1 LVRQNGLAAREAAL
15 PFVRRALTGIQKPDE
30 LSREEAMNLNFS
42 RQTQQVQSQA
52 ITAQLIQSIKLL
64 QYNQRE
70 LEAFISEEAE
80 KNPLIE
86 VSGVGDSPYKS
97 GPADLSSLPGYDQPT
112 KGGEVTQVFA
122 DSCRDRGPEDPKL
135 TQSERTFQSA
145 PIRGVGS
152 SVESYRGVEA
162 TIAASVTLR
171 DHLRGQLGM
180 ALRSPADLT
189 IATELIESLD
199 DDGYLRRDIGMIA
212 DALNTSEAHTA
223 AVLGKIQKMDPA
235 GVAAR
240 NLPECLRLQ
249 FEDEGR
255 LTPAMASLLDN
266 LPLLANYEYRQ
277 LAIICGVE
285 VDDILA
291 MAKEIKD
298 LDPRPGRRFDCGPV
312 MPALPDVTV
321 ELRDDG
327 AFVTELNT
335 NLLPRVLVNREYYS
349 EVKAKCRGTSDVKF
363 VVDCI
368 KSANWL
374 VRSLD
379 QRAQTILKVAT
390 EIVARQRDFLLHGVE
405 HLKPL
410 NLKQVADK
418 VGIHQSTVCRAISN
432 KYMMTNRGLYEL
444 RFFFANSVAAADG
457 GESLSAD
464 SVRHRIRQMIDSETA
479 DTVLSDDAIVKALRS
494 SGVDIARRTVAKY
507 REGMNIP
514 SSSQR
519 RRRKCAGTETS
530 RTLSKT
536 DFRVASANRVTS
548 SGGVVAGYPG

>member
-1 LVRQNGLAAREAAL
+1 
-15 PFVRRALTGIQKPDE
+15 
-30 LSREEAMNLNFS
+30 
-42 RQTQQVQSQA
+42 
-52 ITAQLIQSIKLL
+52 
-64 QYNQRE
+64 
-70 LEAFISEEAE
+70 
-80 KNPLIE
+80 
-86 VSGVGDSPYKS
+86 
-97 GPADLSSLPGYDQPT
+97 
-112 KGGEVTQVFA
+112 
-122 DSCRDRGPEDPKL
+122 
-135 TQSERTFQSA
+135 
-145 PIRGVGS
+145 
-152 SVESYRGVEA
+152 
-162 TIAASVTLR
+162 
-171 DHLRGQLGM
+171 M

-189 IATELIESLD
+189 IAAEIIESLD

-212 DALNTSEAHTA
+212 DALNTSEAHTE
-223 AVLGKIQKMDPA
+223 AVLGKIQKMDPV

-249 FEDEGR
+249 LEDERR
-255 LTPAMASLLDN
+255 LTPAMATLLDN

-277 LAIICGVE
+277 LAVICGVE

-298 LDPRPGRRFDCGPV
+298 LDPRPGRRFDCGPI

-327 AFVTELNT
+327 TFVTELNT

-410 NLKQVADK
+410 NLKQVADT

-464 SVRHRIRQMIDSETA
+464 SVRHKIRQMIASETA
-479 DTVLSDDAIVKALRS
+479 ATVLSDDAIVKELRG

-507 REGMNIP
+507 REGMNIA
-514 SSSQR
+514 SSCQR
-519 RRRKCAGTETS
+519 RRQKYAGKETR

-536 DFRVASANRVTS
+536 EIRVVSTNRVMASTA
-548 SGGVVAGYPG
+548 VVARYPG